1 MNVSLKISR
10 SINKLNYKILDK
22 VFIHSKHVEYIY
34 IYTHTYTLRIMMT
47 IVGYDLILWMK
58 LQIRV
63 FFFLIKIKING
74 LKKKTIIYMM
84 MYENQ

>member
-34 IYTHTYTLRIMMT
+34 THTH
-47 IVGYDLILWMK
+47 
-58 LQIRV
+58 
-63 FFFLIKIKING
+63 
-74 LKKKTIIYMM
+74 IYFK
-84 MYENQ
+84 NNDDGCWI

>member
-22 VFIHSKHVEYIY
+22 VFIHSKRVEY

-47 IVGYDLILWMK
+47 IVGYDLIL
-58 LQIRV
+58 
-63 FFFLIKIKING
+63 
-74 LKKKTIIYMM
+74 
-84 MYENQ
+84 